1 MNKLLNKRVSTNTG
15 CCLSWRGAKFE
26 DAYYNK
32 HRDSVIF
39 PRMLLELYVILDFWL
54 TFMKICSNRV
64 IYFGTLHQLD
74 SYHIAH
80 CSPA

>member
-32 HRDSVIF
+32 HRYSVIF
-39 PRMLLELYVILDFWL
+39 PRMLLELYVILDF
-54 TFMKICSNRV
+54 
-64 IYFGTLHQLD
+64 
-74 SYHIAH
+74 
-80 CSPA
+80 